1 MKSLESE
8 RRKIDQE
15 VEYISLALRVRDG
28 VEKAASAMNGR
39 RYADAASNVRDVNAI
54 LKNPQGG
61 KVMEIAGESVIKTH
75 QRTEEVLKRGI
86 SVAYESA
93 VQHSDLASLSELTPL
108 LGMVDMADFGVRL
121 YLNYSK
127 TQLEKEMNL
136 DAAPAPLEEELEVE
150 EGMSRAAMRRKA
162 EEEARRQQNQTTPQK
177 LAKIYNAG
185 VTYLRH
191 HLPMVAYSLGEAD
204 GDAAL
209 VQLVNVE
216 VESRVVDILRDSVA
230 RQELA
235 LTVRRADHVAAKI
248 EERYTAGGE
257 GLNVEDSALGN
268 ILMGLGGDT
277 LGGVS
282 VDISKKRHASLQ
294 NDCGFVLEVGNLGD
308 VDAALEEWAL
318 MLQHTES
325 YDRFLRHA
333 VDEVTKARKIRSDQK
348 RERKRQIKEAEAAKK
363 RDADETV
370 IASPRESLSGFGS
383 SDNIQEEN
391 GPLPAIE
398 IMPAHTQLNE
408 IAAEIGGYYSSL
420 ERCLLLAG
428 MQRAFISSHF
438 PDDKTFAA
446 VATNSSYGAG
456 SKALQTTLVEECLY
470 AARRST
476 LRAFATGHT
485 GTASAAANAC
495 VDVLGR
501 ILLEVL
507 AHRAMIGA
515 SLLKP
520 GEGLVAG
527 QHGLGQAAL
536 SFAKST
542 AGKGFRGV
550 QGAAALAGASKGI
563 IGDEETEEALKLR
576 IMLGCARACANLND
590 LEIVADYTKKLEG
603 HFLKEIDAGYP
614 RGHETEQL
622 RMCIKGLDAVVDLFL
637 QASKR
642 SIEHLLSTFLPR
654 VRQIVNDA
662 VGHEGGSTTATASNF
677 LGSPVLSG
685 PATTASTCLNYDLD
699 DKAFELTQIGEGYM
713 GHM

>member
-54 LKNPQGG
+54 LKNPQGS
-61 KVMEIAGESVIKTH
+61 KVVEIAGESVVKTH

-216 VESRVVDILRDSVA
+216 VESRVVDVLRDSVA

-257 GLNVEDSALGN
+257 GLSVEDSALGN

-282 VDISKKRHASLQ
+282 VDISKKRHASLK

-325 YDRFLRHA
+325 YERFLRHA

-370 IASPRESLSGFGS
+370 IASPGKSLSGFGS

-507 AHRAMIGA
+507 AHRAEIG
-515 SLLKP
+515 SRLLKP

-563 IGDEETEEALKLR
+563 IGDEETEEAFKLR
-576 IMLGCARACANLND
+576 TMLGCARACANLND

-677 LGSPVLSG
+677 LGSPVLSS